1 MFASL
6 EHHPDGGPWTE
17 ERIYEWKYLPHCVL
31 PNPTKEDL
39 KKHIEEHGV
48 DEVGRWLLKRDSRI
62 WMESDDPFRY
72 AIEPKHWKAADS
84 ILNEKDEILV
94 LGGNRAGKTEWA
106 ARRVAQMLVG
116 VERGEFPWPQW
127 MKDRCQKRGLKIW
140 CLHTTNQSSIAFQQ
154 QVVYKYLPKELR
166 NARKS
171 KFTNLSYTQKNGFS
185 DNTGVYNTNQIWF
198 LNYAQD
204 KQVIEGGEPDLI
216 WCDELVPHD
225 WLETIRYR
233 LITRQGKLILTF
245 TPIHGYTLVVKEYLA
260 GVKITETKPSPLLL
274 GKNVAG
280 CPEGTM
286 PFKAEAR
293 QGRAGVIWFHTQL
306 NPYSSWDQMQKTLR
320 GRSSYDV
327 KIRAYGWAE
336 STAGSQFPN
345 FGEHSVVPHDKI
357 PAQGTNYMVIDPAGA
372 RNWFML
378 WCRVDPKGRLWI
390 YREFPDETYGEW
402 ALPCDKA
409 DGKPGPAQ
417 RAGAG
422 KGIQDYCGLIADL
435 EGDEEIQE
443 RYIDPKAAGTPTASK
458 EGGVT
463 LLDLLDESGISFV
476 PAATVTV
483 DERVLLINDL
493 LSYNKEYEIDDDNT
507 PRLFV
512 SERCQNLIYSLR
524 EWTGVDGQKG
534 ASKDPIDCLGYLTVM
549 SPSFVEAKNMV
560 WRDSGVVGSY

>member
-1 MFASL
+1 MNPTDPAVVGGEWTL
-6 EHHPDGGPWTE
+6 ERVLEYKYIQHPV
-17 ERIYEWKYLPHCVL
+17 I
-31 PNPTKEDL
+31 PNPSREFLRKAVEIRGADVVGKQLLDRDL
-39 KKHIEEHGV
+39 
-48 DEVGRWLLKRDSRI
+48 RI
-62 WMESDDPFRY
+62 QLEQDDPFRY
-72 AIEPKHWKAADS
+72 CIEPDHWKAADAF
-84 ILNEKDEILV
+84 LDETDEVLV

-106 ARRVAQMLVG
+106 ARRVAQMLTG

-154 QVVYKYLPKELR
+154 QVVYKYMPKELR

-185 DNTGVYNTNQIWF
+185 ENTAVYNTNQVWF

-225 WLETIRYR
+225 WLETLRYR
-233 LITRQGKLILTF
+233 LVTRQGKLILTF
-245 TPIHGYTLVVKEYLA
+245 TPILGYTLVVKEYLA
-260 GVKITETKPSPLLL
+260 GSKIVETKESPLLPAN
-274 GKNVAG
+274 NVPG
-280 CPEGTM
+280 CPVGHM
-286 PFKAEAR
+286 PFRATAR
-293 QGRAGVIWFHTQL
+293 QGRSGVVWFHTQL
-306 NPYSSWDQMQKTLR
+306 NPYSSWEQMQKTLK

-345 FGEHSVVPHDKI
+345 FGEHSIVPHDKI
-357 PAQGTNYMVIDPAGA
+357 PVEGTNYMVVDPAGA

-378 WCRVDPKGRLWI
+378 WCRVDPNGRLYI
-390 YREFPDETYGEW
+390 YREFPDESYGEW
-402 ALPCDKA
+402 ALPCDRP

-417 RAGAG
+417 RSGAG
-422 KGIQDYCGLIADL
+422 KGIADYCQLIFDL
-435 EGDEEIQE
+435 EGEEEIQD
-443 RYIDPKAAGTPTASK
+443 RFIDPKAAGTPTASK

-463 LLDLLDESGISFV
+463 LLDLLEESGISFT

-493 LSYNKEYEIDDDNT
+493 LSYNKDVEISDENS

-524 EWTGVDGQKG
+524 EWTGTDGQKG
-534 ASKDPIDCLGYLTVM
+534 ASKDPIDCLGYMTVM
-549 SPSFVEAKNMV
+549 NPEFVEAKNMV
-560 WRDSGVVGSY
+560 WKDSGVIGSY

>member
-1 MFASL
+1 
-6 EHHPDGGPWTE
+6 
-17 ERIYEWKYLPHCVL
+17 
-31 PNPTKEDL
+31 
-39 KKHIEEHGV
+39 
-48 DEVGRWLLKRDSRI
+48 
-62 WMESDDPFRY
+62 MEQDDPFRY
-72 AIEPKHWKAADS
+72 AIEPKHWKTSDA
-84 ILNEKDEILV
+84 ILNETDEVLV

-185 DNTGVYNTNQIWF
+185 DNTGVYNTNQVWF

-225 WLETIRYR
+225 WLETLRYR
-233 LITRQGKLILTF
+233 LVTRQGKLILTF
-245 TPIHGYTLVVKEYLA
+245 TPILGYTLVVKEYLA
-260 GVKITETKPSPLLL
+260 GAKIVETKESELLT
-274 GKNVAG
+274 GKNVPG
-280 CPEGTM
+280 CPEGHM
-286 PFKAEAR
+286 PFRATAR
-293 QGRAGVIWFHTQL
+293 QGRSGVVWFHTKL
-306 NPYSSWDQMQKTLR
+306 NPYSSWDQMQKTLK

-345 FGEHSVVPHDKI
+345 FGEHSVVPHDKVPI
-357 PAQGTNYMVIDPAGA
+357 QGTNYMVIDPAGA

-378 WCRVDPKGRLWI
+378 WCRVDTQGRLYI

-402 ALPCDKA
+402 ALPCDRP

-422 KGIQDYCGLIADL
+422 KGIQEYCQMIMDL

-443 RYIDPKAAGTPTASK
+443 RFIDPKAAGTPTASK

-463 LLDLLDESGISFV
+463 LLDLLEESGLSFT

-493 LSYNKEYEIDDDNT
+493 LSYNKDEEISEDNS

-524 EWTGVDGQKG
+524 EWTGADGQKG

-549 SPSFVEAKNMV
+549 NPEFVEAKNMV
-560 WRDSGVVGSY
+560 WRDSGVIGSY

>member
-1 MFASL
+1 MFASFDK
-6 EHHPDGGPWTE
+6 HPDGGEWTLE
-17 ERIYEWKYLPHCVL
+17 KVLEYKYLPH
-31 PNPTKEDL
+31 PIFRNPDERYLRKGCEQL
-39 KKHIEEHGV
+39 GV
-48 DEVGRWLLKRDSRI
+48 QAMGTWLMKRDTRI
-62 WMESDDPFRY
+62 WMEQDDPFRY
-72 AIEPKHWKAADS
+72 AIEPEHWKASDEV
-84 ILNEKDEILV
+84 LNEMDEVLV

-166 NARKS
+166 NARRS
-171 KFTNLSYTQKNGFS
+171 KFTNLAYTQKNGFS
-185 DNTGVYNTNQIWF
+185 DNTAVYNTNQIWF

-225 WLETIRYR
+225 WLETLRYR
-233 LITRQGKLILTF
+233 LVTRQGKLILTF
-245 TPIHGYTLVVKEYLA
+245 TPLHGYTLVVKDYLSGA
-260 GVKITETKPSPLLL
+260 KILETKESPLLP
-274 GKNVAG
+274 GKNVPG
-280 CPEGTM
+280 CPPGTM
-286 PFKAEAR
+286 PFRALAR
-293 QGRAGVIWFHTQL
+293 QGRSGVVWFHTQL
-306 NPYSSWDQMQKTLR
+306 NPYSSWEQMQKTLK

-345 FGEHSVVPHDKI
+345 FGDHSVVPHEKVPI
-357 PAQGTNYMVIDPAGA
+357 QGTNYMVIDPAGA
-372 RNWFML
+372 RNWFIL
-378 WCRVDPKGRLWI
+378 WVRVDAQGRMFV
-390 YREFPDETYGEW
+390 YREFPDDTYGEW
-402 ALPCDKA
+402 TLPCDRA

-417 RAGAG
+417 RTGAG
-422 KGIQDYCGLIADL
+422 KGIQEYAQLIMDL
-435 EGDEEIQE
+435 EGDEVMAE

-463 LLDLLDESGISFV
+463 LLDLLDDTGLTFV
-476 PAATVTV
+476 PAATVSV

-493 LSYNKEYEIDDDNT
+493 LSYNKEMEISEDNT

-512 SERCQNLIYSLR
+512 SDRCQNLIYSLR
-524 EWTGVDGQKG
+524 EWTGADGQKG
-534 ASKDPIDCLGYLTVM
+534 ASKDPIDCLGYITVM
-549 SPSFVEAKNMV
+549 NPEFVESTGFKWKEAPV
-560 WRDSGVVGSY
+560 TGSY

>member
-1 MFASL
+1 MEKVLAYQYIP
-6 EHHPDGGPWTE
+6 HPV
-17 ERIYEWKYLPHCVL
+17 I
-31 PNPTKEDL
+31 PNPSKEFLRKAVEIRGAEVVGKQLLDRDL
-39 KKHIEEHGV
+39 
-48 DEVGRWLLKRDSRI
+48 RI
-62 WMESDDPFRY
+62 QLEQDDPFRY
-72 AIEPKHWKAADS
+72 AIEPEHWKAADGF
-84 ILNEKDEILV
+84 LNETDEVLV

-106 ARRVAQMLVG
+106 ARRVAQMLTG
-116 VERGEFPWPQW
+116 QERGEFPWPQW
-127 MKDRCQKRGLKIW
+127 MRDRCQKRGLKIW

-154 QVVYKYLPKELR
+154 QVVYKYMPKELR

-185 DNTGVYNTNQIWF
+185 ENTAVYNTNQVWF

-225 WLETIRYR
+225 WLETLRYR
-233 LITRQGKLILTF
+233 LVTRQGKLILTF
-245 TPIHGYTLVVKEYLA
+245 TPILGYTLVVKEYVATSKFL
-260 GVKITETKPSPLLL
+260 ETKESPLLT
-274 GKNVAG
+274 GQNVPG
-280 CPEGTM
+280 CPVGHM
-286 PFKAEAR
+286 PFRASAR
-293 QGRAGVIWFHTQL
+293 SGRSGIVWFHTQL
-306 NPYSSWDQMQKTLR
+306 NPYSSWDTMQKTLK

-345 FGEHSVVPHDKI
+345 FGEHSVIPHDQI
-357 PAQGTNYMVIDPAGA
+357 PIHGTNYMVIDPAGA

-378 WCRVDPKGRLWI
+378 WCRVDEDGRMYI

-402 ALPCDKA
+402 ALPSDRP

-417 RAGAG
+417 RSGAG
-422 KGIQDYCGLIADL
+422 KGVADYCQLIMDL
-435 EGDEEIQE
+435 ECDEEIQE

-463 LLDLLDESGISFV
+463 LLDLLEESGLSFV
-476 PAATVTV
+476 PAAGVTI

-493 LSYNKEYEIDDDNT
+493 LSYNRDEPISDENK

-512 SERCQNLIYSLR
+512 SDRCQNLIYSLR
-524 EWTGVDGQKG
+524 EWTGSDGQKG
-534 ASKDPIDCLGYLTVM
+534 ATKDPVDCMGYLAVM
-549 SPSFVEAKNMV
+549 KPASVESESTMEWV
-560 WRDSGVVGSY
+560 DSGAGGSY